1 MFLLYHFRCHILRTD
16 VLGKTGVHFHSSKLG
31 PYAREGVKETTLLLG
46 FQMNVYIAIKLACF
60 LPGLKRDLK
69 LDLIKKYL
77 LSNGCYV

>member
-1 MFLLYHFRCHILRTD
+1 M
-16 VLGKTGVHFHSSKLG
+16 GKTGVHFHSSKVG

-46 FQMNVYIAIKLACF
+46 FQMNVYVAIKLACF